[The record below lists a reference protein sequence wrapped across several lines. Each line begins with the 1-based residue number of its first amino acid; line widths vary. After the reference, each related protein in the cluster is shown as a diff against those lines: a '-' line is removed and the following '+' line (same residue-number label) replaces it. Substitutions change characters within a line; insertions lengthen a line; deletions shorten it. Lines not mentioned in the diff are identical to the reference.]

1 MSVRSKSEEV
11 QFYLD
16 RSKEALIM
24 VLRSIIDNP
33 RLPNQ
38 ERLESLRML
47 VEHHA
52 SIASFIAG
60 RITDGENKGRELQRM
75 HEQIQ
80 TQ

>member
-1 MSVRSKSEEV
+1 MSGRSKEEEV

-33 RLPNQ
+33 RLASQ
-38 ERLESLRML
+38 ERIDSLRML

-52 SIASFIAG
+52 SIANFIAT
-60 RITDGENKGRELQRM
+60 RITDGQEKGRELQRL
-75 HEQIQ
+75 HNPSQ
-80 TQ
+80 